1 MNASIALPANAYLHF
16 AQAYGFEGSTYDGG
30 VLEYSSNGGA
40 SWSDAGG
47 LFDYN
52 GYKGTIASGYG
63 NPLAGR
69 SAFVADSHGYISSR
83 LNLASLAGQNV
94 RFRWRMGL
102 DSSGYDWGWWLD
114 DVRIYTCALANTPT
128 PTSTP
133 TPTDTP
139 TSTPTPTDTPTS
151 TPTPTDTP
159 TSTPTPTDTPTNT
172 PTSTPTPT
180 ETPTS
185 IPLAAPAISAGR
197 DVGGVELR
205 WTQTQEG
212 IVRYEV
218 YRSTGPYFM
227 PDSGSLLDGNVLAP
241 EVGNQATFPDPFGAP
256 RVNYY
261 YRVLAVGAGEAK
273 SPASNRVGAF
283 HFDLTPGAQ

>member
-1 MNASIALPANAYLHF
+1 
-16 AQAYGFEGSTYDGG
+16 
-30 VLEYSSNGGA
+30 
-40 SWSDAGG
+40 
-47 LFDYN
+47 
-52 GYKGTIASGYG
+52 
-63 NPLAGR
+63 
-69 SAFVADSHGYISSR
+69 
-83 LNLASLAGQNV
+83 
-94 RFRWRMGL
+94 MGL

-114 DVRIYTCALANTPT
+114 DVRIYTCALANTP
-128 PTSTP
+128 
-133 TPTDTP
+133 TP

-241 EVGNQATFPDPFGAP
+241 
-256 RVNYY
+256 
-261 YRVLAVGAGEAK
+261 
-273 SPASNRVGAF
+273 
-283 HFDLTPGAQ
+283 